1 MTTFVH
7 LIEFILSFCAISIFV
22 YMYSVIGKFFCE
34 GSIIDIFHKLKKK
47 DDKDEEI
54 QD

>member
-7 LIEFILSFCAISIFV
+7 FIEFFLSFCMISIFV
-22 YMYSVIGKFFCE
+22 YMYSVIGKFLWE
-34 GSIIDIFHKLKKK
+34 GSIIDVFHKLKKK

>member
-7 LIEFILSFCAISIFV
+7 FIEIFLAFCAVSILI
-22 YMYSVIGKFFCE
+22 YIYNGIGKFLCE
-34 GSIIDIFHKLKKK
+34 GSIIDVFYKLKNK

>member
-7 LIEFILSFCAISIFV
+7 LIEFILSVYAISFFV
-22 YMYSVIGKFFCE
+22 HMYSVIGKFLFE
-34 GSIIDIFHKLKKK
+34 GSIIDVSYKLKNK
-47 DDKDEEI
+47 DKKDEEI